1 MITRIAIRAFKSLR
15 DVKLDL
21 GPMNLFVGANAS
33 GKSNFFDALR
43 VLQGI
48 GGGLA
53 VGEILD
59 GKPAGGTDAAWEGI
73 RGGSAMAGFH
83 GAERAD
89 AFGIEVEGSF
99 SPGSEPLPW
108 RYSIVISPSRR
119 LVLDESLVAHESKV
133 PVFRAASAPTGGHAR
148 WQVRA
153 GPGEAEPVYDRRALE
168 DLDPATPLLGQL
180 GTRDTQC
187 RYCWPIA
194 RQLRDIQRLD
204 PEPQVLRRYSSARPV
219 LRMGEHGEDFA
230 ALVQHACLG
239 ASKDDYLGW
248 LRELRP
254 EEVENVEAQ
263 AGAANDLMFVLC
275 EGGMRVPAPVL
286 SDGTLRFAAIVAAFF
301 QPDMP
306 DVMILEEIEKSL
318 HASRSRL
325 VVELLRRNTEAGRTQ
340 VMATTHSPAV
350 LSWVK
355 ESEYGTTYLCRR
367 DESNGETRVTPLADI
382 PNFLDVVGTHSIAD
396 LLVEGWLESAS

>member
-1 MITRIAIRAFKSLR
+1 MITRIAIRDFKSFR

-48 GGGLA
+48 GGGLTISD
-53 VGEILD
+53 ILD
-59 GKPAGGTDAAWEGI
+59 GRPGIGADAAWEGI
-73 RGGSAMAGFH
+73 RGGSALAGFH
-83 GAERAD
+83 GVERAE
-89 AFGIEVEGSF
+89 AFVIEVEGRF
-99 SPGSEPLPW
+99 SPGSQRLPW
-108 RYSIVISPSRR
+108 RYSITVSPVEG
-119 LVLDESLVAHESKV
+119 LVLEESLVAHESEV
-133 PVFRAASAPTGGHAR
+133 AIFRASSRPTADGAR
-148 WQVRA
+148 WQVDA
-153 GPGEAEPVYDRRALE
+153 GPEGAKPVYDRHAIQ
-168 DLDPATPLLGQL
+168 DLDPETPLLGHF
-180 GTRDTQC
+180 GTRDNQC

-194 RQLRDIQRLD
+194 RQLRGIQRLD
-204 PEPQVLRRYSSARPV
+204 PEPKVLRRYSNARPV
-219 LRMGEHGEDFA
+219 VRMGEHGEDFA
-230 ALVQHACLG
+230 ALIKHACLG
-239 ASKDDYLGW
+239 AAKDDFLGW

-254 EEVENVEAQ
+254 EEIENVDAQ

-275 EGGMRVPAPVL
+275 EGGRRIPAPVL
-286 SDGTLRFAAIVAAFF
+286 SDGTLRFAAIAAAFF
-301 QPDMP
+301 QPEMP
-306 DVMILEEIEKSL
+306 DMMIVEEIEKSL

-325 VVELLRRNTEAGRTQ
+325 VVELLRVNAEAGRTQ

-367 DESNGETRVTPLADI
+367 DESNRATRVLPLSDI
-382 PNFLDVVGTHSIAD
+382 PNFLDVVGRHSIAD

>member
-1 MITRIAIRAFKSLR
+1 M
-15 DVKLDL
+15 
-21 GPMNLFVGANAS
+21 
-33 GKSNFFDALR
+33 
-43 VLQGI
+43 
-48 GGGLA
+48 
-53 VGEILD
+53 
-59 GKPAGGTDAAWEGI
+59 
-73 RGGSAMAGFH
+73 
-83 GAERAD
+83 
-89 AFGIEVEGSF
+89 
-99 SPGSEPLPW
+99 
-108 RYSIVISPSRR
+108 
-119 LVLDESLVAHESKV
+119 
-133 PVFRAASAPTGGHAR
+133 
-148 WQVRA
+148 
-153 GPGEAEPVYDRRALE
+153 
-168 DLDPATPLLGQL
+168 
-180 GTRDTQC
+180 
-187 RYCWPIA
+187 
-194 RQLRDIQRLD
+194 
-204 PEPQVLRRYSSARPV
+204 LRRYSSARPV

-263 AGAANDLMFVLC
+263 PGAANDLMFVLC

-306 DVMILEEIEKSL
+306 DVMILEEIEKNL

-325 VVELLRRNTEAGRTQ
+325 VVELLRMNTEAGRTQ
-340 VMATTHSPAV
+340 VMATTHSPTV

-367 DESNGETRVTPLADI
+367 EESNGETRVTPLSDI

-396 LLVEGWLESAS
+396 LLVEGWLESVS